1 MSPKRSST
9 LPDVPTMVEAGFGD
23 QQADV
28 FVGILLPAGSPR
40 PVVDLL
46 HREIVN
52 ALALAEVKERL
63 ATLGFDPIGNS
74 PDEFGAWIKAEVAKW
89 AKVIRGAN
97 IKLP

>member
-1 MSPKRSST
+1 M
-9 LPDVPTMVEAGFGD
+9 
-23 QQADV
+23 

-52 ALALAEVKERL
+52 ALALAEVKEKL

-74 PDEFGAWIKAEVAKW
+74 PDEFGAWIKTEVAKW
-89 AKVIRGAN
+89 AKVIRDAN